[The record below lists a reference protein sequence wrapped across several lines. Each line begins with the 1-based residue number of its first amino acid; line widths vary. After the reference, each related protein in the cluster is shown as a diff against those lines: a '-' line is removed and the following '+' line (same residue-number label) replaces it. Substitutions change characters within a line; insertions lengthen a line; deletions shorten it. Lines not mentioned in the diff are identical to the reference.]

1 MANMSNYLES
11 GIANHILRGAFFN
24 KPSGIAIALTS
35 SVPLDSDTGSTI
47 AEIPSGINGS
57 GTGYARINLGN
68 PVDNGD
74 GYWSHL
80 AADIAV
86 GSGVVKNASAHIYD
100 TALLDLGWISGV
112 AICDTADYG
121 GGNVLIYGQL
131 TNPRVI
137 YTGDSLKF
145 DIDSFEI
152 NFK

>member
-1 MANMSNYLES
+1 MANLSDYLES
-11 GIANHILRGAFFN
+11 GLLTHILRGGVFN

-35 SVPLDSDTGSTI
+35 SPPSDSDTGATI

-68 PVDNGD
+68 PVYNGD
-74 GYWSHL
+74 GYWTHS

-86 GSGVVKNASAHIYD
+86 GSGSVTNATAHIFD
-100 TALLDLGWISGV
+100 TALVDLGWISGV
-112 AICDTADYG
+112 AICDTAVHQS
-121 GGNVLIYGQL
+121 GNVLIHGTL